1 MAEKEALAI
10 TWAREKF
17 GFYLVEREL
26 EIDTDHKPL
35 MAILSEKIISSAPL
49 VQRYGYT
56 ILHTPGKDM
65 CLAFLLICP

>member
-1 MAEKEALAI
+1 MVEKEALAI

-35 MAILSEKIISSAPL
+35 MAILGEKDLAHLPLL
-49 VQRYGYT
+49 VQ
-56 ILHTPGKDM
+56 
-65 CLAFLLICP
+65 CFL